1 MHNLF
6 KIQEKSSNKPNV
18 SAIQLTTE
26 RPPSC
31 TPSPC
36 GPHSRCQLLASGP
49 ACSCLPGYV
58 GSPPSCRPEC
68 TINSECPASL
78 ACVRQKCDDPCPGS
92 CGIDANCHVLNH
104 VAVCV
109 CNEGFTGDPFSR
121 CVQILEG
128 KNHLDFMYGLHLLSR
143 SVIQRQIFF

>member
-1 MHNLF
+1 M
-6 KIQEKSSNKPNV
+6 ETCKSQKCFLILEIPV
-18 SAIQLTTE
+18 TTE

-58 GSPPSCRPEC
+58 GSPPYCRPEC
-68 TINSECPASL
+68 TINSECPAEL
-78 ACVRQKCDDPCPGS
+78 ACVRQKCEDPCPGS

-104 VAVCV
+104 VAVCI
-109 CNEGFTGDPFSR
+109 CNDGFTGDPFSR
-121 CVQILEG
+121 CLPIVANGMFFYLYIFTH
-128 KNHLDFMYGLHLLSR
+128 KFVCSIK
-143 SVIQRQIFF
+143 IQTV

>member
-1 MHNLF
+1 MLRF
-6 KIQEKSSNKPNV
+6 YTYSFIV
-18 SAIQLTTE
+18 LTPVTE

-36 GPHSRCQLLASGP
+36 GPNSRCQLLSSGP
-49 ACSCLPGYV
+49 ACTCEPGYV

-78 ACVRQKCDDPCPGS
+78 ACVRQKCEDPCPGS
-92 CGIDANCHVLNH
+92 CGVEANCHVLNH

-109 CNEGFTGDPFSR
+109 CNDGYTGDPFSR
-121 CVQILEG
+121 CSQIREG
-128 KNHLDFMYGLHLLSR
+128 TF
-143 SVIQRQIFF
+143 